1 MDMKKYILYLAAIF
15 LFTSCEDWLD
25 VKPKSEIEGSEL
37 FSTEQG
43 FKDALTGI
51 YTAMSAE
58 SLYGCEM
65 TYGLVDVIGDAYYSG
80 AIYSGTAYAYA
91 RNHQYDQTNVET
103 LINSIWQG
111 CYNAIAT
118 INNTL
123 ENLEQADST
132 MFGVDNYNVIK
143 GELLG
148 LRAFLHFDLLRLFA
162 PSYAVGATEN
172 AIPYVTTYGYE
183 ITPQS
188 TVSEV
193 IDYILADL
201 EEAADC
207 LETSDPILTGR
218 EITAADDNGYLL
230 NRQYHFNYYAVI
242 ATMANV
248 YLYKGDHANAR
259 KYALEV
265 IDSGKFPWTSVDD
278 IATSSVADRDRTFT
292 SEQIFAL
299 QITDLNDYVLGKVYG
314 TIQYRV
320 QLAIYTYWIDY
331 AIWPAET
338 HATDWRKVYFVTNDG
353 TQSTSYYTSSKLWQ
367 EDMNENYVQRMP
379 LIRLPEMYLILAEAD
394 VANGAEYLNVIRE
407 HRGVTAQVTATGDA
421 LLDEIGLETYREF
434 INEGKLFYWYKRL
447 NRTTHWGGYYFENTV
462 QFNPDL
468 YVLPMPEEEIEF
480 GNRN

>member
-1 MDMKKYILYLAAIF
+1 MDMKKYIVYLVAVF
-15 LFTSCEDWLD
+15 LFSSCEEWLD

-91 RNHQYDQTNVET
+91 RNHQYDQTSVEA
-103 LINSIWQG
+103 LINTIWSG

-132 MFGVDNYNVIK
+132 MFAADNYNVIK

-162 PSYAVGATEN
+162 PSYAVGAAEN

-188 TVSEV
+188 TVGEV
-193 IDYILADL
+193 IDYILTDL
-201 EEAADC
+201 EDAVAC
-207 LETSDPILTGR
+207 LETSDPIVTGR
-218 EITAADDNGYLL
+218 EITATDDNGYLL
-230 NRQYHFNYYAVI
+230 NRQFHFNYYAAK

-248 YLYKGDHANAR
+248 YLYTGDHANAR

-265 IDSGKFPWTSVDD
+265 IDSGKFPWTSVDNV
-278 IATSSVADRDRTFT
+278 ATSAVADRDRTFT

-299 QITDLNDYVLGKVYG
+299 QITDLADYVLGKLYG
-314 TIQYRV
+314 TLQYSA
-320 QLAIYTYWIDY
+320 QLTTYSYWIEY
-331 AIWPAET
+331 TLFPTAT
-338 HATDWRKVYFVTNDG
+338 HATDWRYTYFLTTEG
-353 TQSTSYYTSSKLWQ
+353 TASSSYYITSKLWQ
-367 EDMNENYVQRMP
+367 EDMNEDLVQRMP

-394 VANGAEYLNVIRE
+394 AENGADYLNTIRE
-407 HRGVTAQVTATGDA
+407 HRGVTARVVATGDA

-434 INEGKLFYWYKRL
+434 VGEGKLFYWYKRL
-447 NRTTHWGGYYFENTV
+447 NRETHWGGYYFYNEV
-462 QFNPDL
+462 AFDPAL

-480 GNRN
+480 GNRH

>member
-1 MDMKKYILYLAAIF
+1 MDMKKYIVYLVAVF
-15 LFTSCEDWLD
+15 LFSSCEEWLD

-58 SLYGCEM
+58 SLYGREM

-91 RNHQYDQTNVET
+91 RNHQYDQTSVEA
-103 LINSIWQG
+103 LINTIWSG
-111 CYNAIAT
+111 CYNVIAT

-132 MFGVDNYNVIK
+132 MFAADNYNVIK

-162 PSYAVGATEN
+162 PSYAVGAAEN

-188 TVSEV
+188 TVGEV
-193 IDYILADL
+193 IDYILTDL
-201 EEAADC
+201 EDAVAC
-207 LETSDPILTGR
+207 LETSDPIVTGR
-218 EITAADDNGYLL
+218 EITATDDNGYLL
-230 NRQYHFNYYAVI
+230 NRQFHFNYYAAK

-265 IDSGKFPWTSVDD
+265 IDSGKFPWTSVDN
-278 IATSSVADRDRTFT
+278 IATSAVADRDRTFT

-320 QLAIYTYWIDY
+320 QLAMIGERFILLQMMELNQRVIILLQNYG
-331 AIWPAET
+331 
-338 HATDWRKVYFVTNDG
+338 RK
-353 TQSTSYYTSSKLWQ
+353 
-367 EDMNENYVQRMP
+367 
-379 LIRLPEMYLILAEAD
+379 I
-394 VANGAEYLNVIRE
+394 
-407 HRGVTAQVTATGDA
+407 
-421 LLDEIGLETYREF
+421 
-434 INEGKLFYWYKRL
+434 
-447 NRTTHWGGYYFENTV
+447 
-462 QFNPDL
+462 
-468 YVLPMPEEEIEF
+468 
-480 GNRN
+480 